1 MQFTAYRFLLVGESS
16 DIECGN
22 GATGNVFEGDAPQAT
37 QEALGTLYA
46 GVGPLQGHLGRRG
59 EHHEQTDGIGAVT
72 LDHQLRVDAVVL
84 GLGHLGHAGVHYLTT
99 FVVDGLG
106 DATLLVTLYLDV
118 GRADPDVAALLVF
131 VVEGVGQHHALAEQ
145 ALERLVAVDQTRVT
159 QQLVE
164 EAGVEQVHTGVLDTA
179 DVLIHRQPVVGSSR
193 IQHALVVV
201 RGAVARVVPGGLH
214 KGVEGIGL
222 AERFLTVVSGLGPFG
237 VSLDRALDT
246 VHHHIFRQQYRQL
259 VFRRRYHGTVSQG
272 QHRDGGAPV
281 TLTGDTPV
289 TQTVVDGALAL
300 AEPFQLDG
308 DGIEGA
314 LEVETVKL
322 AGVEQH
328 ALLGVSGFAHVDVAI
343 NRLDDRLDVEAIF
356 GGEFEVTL
364 IVGRNRHHG
373 AGAVVHQH
381 EVGDPDRY
389 LAAIQRV
396 NGIEAGGHAL
406 LLHGGQLGFGY
417 LGVLALFDEG
427 SQLRIVLGC
436 LQRQRVTGGDTDIG
450 DAHEGVRTGGV
461 DLQLLSLTLDSE
473 ADVDPFGAAN
483 PVALHGLDHFRPAF
497 QIVDV
502 AEQLFGV
509 VGDLDEPLGDLF
521 LFHRGI
527 TAPAA
532 VVDHLLVGQHCHV
545 VRAPVDGGGLL
556 VDQTLL
562 VELGEEPLLP
572 AVVIRFA
579 GGDFTI
585 PVITQTQHLQLVL
598 HVFDVFVGPG
608 RRRGIVFDRGVLGR
622 QTECI
627 PTYGLQHVLAIEA
640 LITGDHITYGVVT
653 NVPHV

>member
-1 MQFTAYRFLLVGESS
+1 M
-16 DIECGN
+16 
-22 GATGNVFEGDAPQAT
+22 
-37 QEALGTLYA
+37 
-46 GVGPLQGHLGRRG
+46 
-59 EHHEQTDGIGAVT
+59 
-72 LDHQLRVDAVVL
+72 
-84 GLGHLGHAGVHYLTT
+84 
-99 FVVDGLG
+99 
-106 DATLLVTLYLDV
+106 
-118 GRADPDVAALLVF
+118 
-131 VVEGVGQHHALAEQ
+131 
-145 ALERLVAVDQTRVT
+145 
-159 QQLVE
+159 
-164 EAGVEQVHTGVLDTA
+164 
-179 DVLIHRQPVVGSSR
+179 
-193 IQHALVVV
+193 
-201 RGAVARVVPGGLH
+201 
-214 KGVEGIGL
+214 
-222 AERFLTVVSGLGPFG
+222 
-237 VSLDRALDT
+237 
-246 VHHHIFRQQYRQL
+246 
-259 VFRRRYHGTVSQG
+259 
-272 QHRDGGAPV
+272 
-281 TLTGDTPV
+281 
-289 TQTVVDGALAL
+289 
-300 AEPFQLDG
+300 
-308 DGIEGA
+308 
-314 LEVETVKL
+314 
-322 AGVEQH
+322 
-328 ALLGVSGFAHVDVAI
+328 
-343 NRLDDRLDVEAIF
+343 
-356 GGEFEVTL
+356 
-364 IVGRNRHHG
+364 GRNCHHG

-406 LLHGGQLGFGY
+406 LLHGGQLGFGD

-427 SQLRIVLGC
+427 GQLRIVLGC
-436 LQRQRVTGGDTDIG
+436 LQRQRVTGSDTDIG

-461 DLQLLSLTLDSE
+461 NLQMFSLPLDSE

-483 PVALHGLDHFRPAF
+483 PVALHGLDHLRPAF

-502 AEQLFGV
+502 VEQLFGV

-521 LFHRGI
+521 LLHRGV

-572 AVVIRFA
+572 AVVIRLA